1 MTFDDEL
8 MINSMTVSLYSYFG
22 DFETSSRIC
31 NWIVSQIE
39 NHPFYDTVLDA
50 VFLTEAWV
58 NNEVLFRQRFNINK
72 FDVTIDLSADN
83 GEKQQI
89 KINATNMDETQIF
102 QFTLPV
108 HQITY
113 LIKGYGYIGVRI
125 VQILVNQ
132 KTEQMKSLPFQLTQ
146 EFKPMQWL
154 SEINAKTCMTYTP
167 TTNEQKLVEDKINR
181 TMLVEVE
188 LPSGTRVNV
197 RQIGFFLSRVAEVMY
212 FTYDRCGNKLVFF
225 INVPSTMF
233 GKPICFEWCLERLSS
248 VMNYAPVQVRVY
260 DYLQRETQLVQ
271 SIPTDFQPKLI
282 GYPFVEAIHRA
293 RPSLDTLAKMQKPQ

>member
-1 MTFDDEL
+1 
-8 MINSMTVSLYSYFG
+8 MTVSLYGYFG

-31 NWIVSQIE
+31 NWIVSQMQ

-50 VFLTEAWV
+50 VFLTEAWIK
-58 NNEVLFRQRFNINK
+58 NTLLLRERFNVDK
-72 FDVTIDLSADN
+72 FDVTVDVSADN

-89 KINATNMDETQIF
+89 KINAKNLDKTQTV

-113 LIKGYGYIGVRI
+113 SINGYGYVGLHVI
-125 VQILVNQ
+125 QTLVNQ
-132 KTEQMKSLPFQLTQ
+132 KSEQIKSLPFQLTQ

-154 SEINAKTCMTYTP
+154 SEITARTCMTYTP
-167 TTNEQKLVEDKINR
+167 TTNEQKLVEDKVNR
-181 TMLVEVE
+181 TMIVEIE

-197 RQIGFFLSRVAEVMY
+197 RQIGFFLSRVAEMMY
-212 FTYDRCGNKLVFF
+212 FTYNPCENKLVFF

-233 GKPICFEWCLERLSS
+233 GKPVCFEWCLERLSS
-248 VMNYAPVQVRVY
+248 VMNYSPIQVRVY

-271 SIPTDFQPKLI
+271 SIPTDFQPQLL
-282 GYPFVEAIHRA
+282 GYSFIEAIHRA